1 MYAELI
7 QPEAQITIVD
17 LPGVMDIDGNEV
29 YVPAG
34 GVVVNADYPPEVSG
48 VTYSHD
54 NGNIVIEFSE
64 ALQGFDGT
72 TTVDVRL
79 YVENLGFDARLY

>member
-34 GVVVNADYPPEVSG
+34 GVVVNADYWPEVTS

-72 TTVDVRL
+72 TTVDVRP
-79 YVENLGFDARLY
+79 VR